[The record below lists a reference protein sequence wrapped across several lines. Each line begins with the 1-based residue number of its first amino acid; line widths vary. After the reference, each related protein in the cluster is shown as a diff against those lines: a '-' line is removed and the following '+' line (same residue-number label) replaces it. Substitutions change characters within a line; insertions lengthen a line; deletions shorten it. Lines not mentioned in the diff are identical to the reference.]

1 MDDLVVE
8 IGSGLLVGAG
18 LGLVGAGGAIF
29 AVPVFATALAHSPK
43 AASAEALVV
52 TGAVALCSG
61 TVAAAKGLVDW
72 RRVLMFGGF
81 GIVGAQLAAPL
92 AVQMPAFLQVLLFCA
107 VAGIAALR
115 MWRSASGGGLAQ
127 PDGDGHG
134 SPWRG
139 AAIGLGIGA
148 LTSILG
154 VGGGFLL
161 IPPLVVLERLPMRR
175 AVGTSLLVISVNCA
189 AGLLGRW
196 WSGGFAG
203 IDFHARSVAIVA
215 GCGIFGSL
223 VGSALQSHVPQGAL
237 RRVFAVLLA
246 AAAGMMA
253 FGALTK

>member
-8 IGSGLLVGAG
+8 VASGLLVGAG

-43 AASAEALVV
+43 AASTEALVV

-92 AVQMPAFLQVLLFCA
+92 AVRMSTVVQVLLFCA
-107 VAGIAALR
+107 MAGIAAWR
-115 MWRSASGGGLAQ
+115 IWRSASPGPAHQEGQG
-127 PDGDGHG
+127 PG
-134 SPWRG
+134 SPWRS

-161 IPPLVVLERLPMRR
+161 VPPLVVLERLPMRR
-175 AVGTSLLVISVNCA
+175 AIGTSLLVISANCA

-196 WSGGFAG
+196 WSGGFAD

-215 GCGIFGSL
+215 GCGVVGSL
-223 VGSALQSHVPQGAL
+223 VGAALQAHVPQGAL
-237 RRVFAVLLA
+237 RRAFAVLLA
-246 AAAGMMA
+246 AAAGVMA
-253 FGALTK
+253 FGVLSK